1 MDLSWALMEGITQEC
16 NASNSSN
23 VKFVKFLNNV
33 NVGHKLLKTSQTP
46 MNKLPLS
53 SIFCEVNKSLELKVT
68 ITIIWKLIRYYY
80 KKHGFSSNNI
90 VIKIIIKSNV
100 FVSNDWQCL
109 ILLKSKLICFLNLK
123 TNYSIK
129 MNNVLDMCDMW
140 HLHGLIWLMWPMW
153 LRWLKLIV

>member
-1 MDLSWALMEGITQEC
+1 VDLSWALMEGITQEG

-68 ITIIWKLIRYYY
+68 ITII
-80 KKHGFSSNNI
+80 
-90 VIKIIIKSNV
+90 
-100 FVSNDWQCL
+100 
-109 ILLKSKLICFLNLK
+109 
-123 TNYSIK
+123 
-129 MNNVLDMCDMW
+129 
-140 HLHGLIWLMWPMW
+140 
-153 LRWLKLIV
+153 